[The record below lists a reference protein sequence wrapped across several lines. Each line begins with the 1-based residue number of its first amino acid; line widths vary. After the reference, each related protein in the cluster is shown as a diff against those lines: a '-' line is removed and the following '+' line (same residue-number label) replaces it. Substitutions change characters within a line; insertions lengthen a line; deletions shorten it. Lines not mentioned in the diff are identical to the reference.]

1 MIISFVKDLF
11 FVSKIKETSEQLNK
25 ENIFIKDYKDLRD
38 FFNNVKINKSIN
50 DNNDLIIIDL
60 NFKEIKPFELIK
72 NLKENNELKNI
83 KILSYCS
90 HVDIDL
96 ISKAKEF
103 GIEVIPRS
111 LFAKKLAEIINI

>member
-11 FVSKIKETSEQLNK
+11 FVSKIKETSEQLDK
-25 ENIFIKDYKDLRD
+25 KILFIKDYKDLRD

-72 NLKENNELKNI
+72 NIKKNNEFK
-83 KILSYCS
+83 KY
-90 HVDIDL
+90 
-96 ISKAKEF
+96 KE
-103 GIEVIPRS
+103 
-111 LFAKKLAEIINI
+111 K

>member
-83 KILSYCS
+83 KIMSYCS
-90 HVDIDL
+90 HMDIDL
-96 ISKAKEF
+96 IRKAKEF
-103 GIEVIPRS
+103 GIGVIPRS

>member
-25 ENIFIKDYKDLRD
+25 KNIFIKDYKGLRD
-38 FFNNVKINKSIN
+38 FFNNVKINRSIN

-83 KILSYCS
+83 KIMSYCS

-96 ISKAKEF
+96 IRKAKEF